1 MDNESKKVIVTGG
14 AGFIGSHIVDE
25 LINKN
30 YQVAVIDNLITGNK
44 SNLRDNVPFYHIDIK
59 EKEHLETVFSKE
71 RPDTVIHLAAQ
82 TSVGDSVNRPSYD
95 GHNNILAT
103 INLLDCC
110 KNYKVKKLIF
120 ASSAAVYGHTE
131 DLPIKETSPLKPLS
145 FYGLSK
151 LTAEEYI
158 QLYSKIF
165 DLPYTILRFSNVYGE
180 RQNSHGEAG
189 VISIFI
195 NQVFNQQPV
204 VIFGDGQQTRDFIYV
219 KDVVSAN
226 IAAIDN
232 GLNETFNISTNHR
245 SSVNEV
251 VKSIAATTKKEIQ
264 SSYHPL
270 RPGEIIDSQLCNEKA
285 IKGLNW
291 TPKYS
296 LLEGLQE
303 MLKYT

>member
-1 MDNESKKVIVTGG
+1 MNNESKKVMVTGG

-30 YQVAVIDNLITGNK
+30 YQVAVIDNLITGNR
-44 SNLRDNVPFYHIDIK
+44 SNLPDNITFYHIDIK
-59 EKEHLETVFSKE
+59 EKEHLETIFSKE
-71 RPDTVIHLAAQ
+71 RPDIVIHLAAQ

-103 INLLDCC
+103 INILDCC

-131 DLPIKETSPLKPLS
+131 DLPIKETNPLKPLS

-195 NQVFNQQPV
+195 NQSLKQEPV
-204 VIFGDGQQTRDFIYV
+204 TIFGDGLQTRDFIYV
-219 KDVVSAN
+219 KDVAAAN
-226 IAAIDN
+226 ITAIEN
-232 GLNETFNISTNHR
+232 GLNDTFNISSNTR
-245 SSVNEV
+245 TSVNEV
-251 VKSIAATTKKEIQ
+251 LKVISDINRKEFIKIH
-264 SSYHPL
+264 HPFK
-270 RPGEIIDSQLCNEKA
+270 PGEIIDSQLCNDKA
-285 IKGLNW
+285 INSLKWN
-291 TPKYS
+291 PKYS
-296 LLEGLQE
+296 LIEGLKE
-303 MLKYT
+303 ILK

>member
-1 MDNESKKVIVTGG
+1 MGIELRKVIVTGG

-30 YQVAVIDNLITGNK
+30 YQVTVIDNLITGNR
-44 SNLRDNVPFYHIDIK
+44 SNLPDNIPFYHIDIK
-59 EKEHLETVFSKE
+59 EKEHLETIFSKE
-71 RPDTVIHLAAQ
+71 RPDIVIHLAAQ

-103 INLLDCC
+103 INILDCC

-131 DLPIKETSPLKPLS
+131 HLPIKETNPLKPLS

-195 NQVFNQQPV
+195 NQALKQEPV
-204 VIFGDGQQTRDFIYV
+204 TIFGDGLQTRDFIYV
-219 KDVVSAN
+219 KDVAAAN
-226 IAAIDN
+226 IAAIEN
-232 GLNETFNISTNHR
+232 GLNDTFNISSNTR
-245 SSVNEV
+245 TSVNEV
-251 VKSIAATTKKEIQ
+251 LKVISDINRKEFIKIH
-264 SSYHPL
+264 HPFK
-270 RPGEIIDSQLCNEKA
+270 PGEIIDSQLCNDKA
-285 IKGLNW
+285 INSLKWN
-291 TPKYS
+291 PKYS
-296 LLEGLQE
+296 LIEGLKE
-303 MLKYT
+303 ILK

>member
-1 MDNESKKVIVTGG
+1 MGIESRKVMVTGG

-30 YQVAVIDNLITGNK
+30 YQVAVIDNLITGNR
-44 SNLRDNVPFYHIDIK
+44 SNLPDNITFYHIDIK

-71 RPDTVIHLAAQ
+71 RPDIVIHLAAQ

-103 INLLDCC
+103 INILDCC

-131 DLPIKETSPLKPLS
+131 HLPIKETNPLKPLS

-195 NQVFNQQPV
+195 NQALKQEPV
-204 VIFGDGQQTRDFIYV
+204 TIFGDGLQTRDFIYV
-219 KDVVSAN
+219 KDVAAAN
-226 IAAIDN
+226 IAAIEN
-232 GLNETFNISTNHR
+232 GLNDTFNISSNTR
-245 SSVNEV
+245 TSVNEV
-251 VKSIAATTKKEIQ
+251 LKVISDINRKEFIKIH
-264 SSYHPL
+264 HPFK
-270 RPGEIIDSQLCNEKA
+270 PGEIIDSQLCNDKA
-285 IKGLNW
+285 INSLKW

-296 LLEGLQE
+296 LIEGLKE
-303 MLKYT
+303 ILK

>member
-1 MDNESKKVIVTGG
+1 MNNESKKVMVTGG

-30 YQVAVIDNLITGNK
+30 YQVAVIDNLITGNR
-44 SNLRDNVPFYHIDIK
+44 SNLPDNITFYHIDIK
-59 EKEHLETVFSKE
+59 EKEHLETIFSKE
-71 RPDTVIHLAAQ
+71 RPDIVIHLAAQ

-103 INLLDCC
+103 INILDCC

-131 DLPIKETSPLKPLS
+131 DLPIKETNPLKPLS

-195 NQVFNQQPV
+195 NQSLKQEPV
-204 VIFGDGQQTRDFIYV
+204 TIFGDGLQTRDFIYV
-219 KDVVSAN
+219 KDVAAAN
-226 IAAIDN
+226 IAAIEN
-232 GLNETFNISTNHR
+232 GLNDTFNISSNTR
-245 SSVNEV
+245 TSVNEV
-251 VKSIAATTKKEIQ
+251 LKVISDINRKEFIKIH
-264 SSYHPL
+264 HPFK
-270 RPGEIIDSQLCNEKA
+270 PGEIIDSQLCNDKA
-285 IKGLNW
+285 INSLKWN
-291 TPKYS
+291 PKYS
-296 LLEGLQE
+296 LIEGLKE
-303 MLKYT
+303 ILK

>member
-1 MDNESKKVIVTGG
+1 MGIEHRKVIVTGG

-30 YQVAVIDNLITGNK
+30 YQVAVIDNLITGNR
-44 SNLRDNVPFYHIDIK
+44 SNLSDNIPFYHIDIK

-71 RPDTVIHLAAQ
+71 SPDIVIHLAAQ

-103 INLLDCC
+103 INILDCC

-131 DLPIKETSPLKPLS
+131 HLPIKETNPLKPLS

-195 NQVFNQQPV
+195 NQALKQEPV
-204 VIFGDGQQTRDFIYV
+204 TIFGDGLQTRDFIYV
-219 KDVVSAN
+219 KDVAAAN
-226 IAAIDN
+226 IAAIEN
-232 GLNETFNISTNHR
+232 GLNDTFNISSNTR
-245 SSVNEV
+245 TSVNEV
-251 VKSIAATTKKEIQ
+251 LKVISDINRKEFIKIH
-264 SSYHPL
+264 HPFK
-270 RPGEIIDSQLCNEKA
+270 PGEIIDSQLCNDKA
-285 IKGLNW
+285 INSLKWN
-291 TPKYS
+291 PKYS
-296 LLEGLQE
+296 LIEGLKE
-303 MLKYT
+303 ILK